1 MATRSLGRLTVDLIA
16 KTELLVSGMDKA
28 ERAVFEK
35 SKEMEK
41 RVKQLNREFED
52 LSRKASAGLKAL
64 AATAVAAAGAFAYM
78 TRQGMQQVGQLA
90 AFSDQ
95 IGIASEELG
104 ALRYAAQQF
113 SGMAEGT
120 FDVSLRRMTRRIA
133 EAAAGS
139 GPAVNAI
146 KSLRLEATELAR
158 MTPDQQFRAI
168 ADAMQSI
175 GSQGQRL
182 RTTMAI
188 FDTEGV
194 PLVNTLSK
202 GADAIRQMEQEAH
215 ALGLTINRLDA
226 AKVEAAN
233 AALDRSAKT
242 TQAFF
247 QQMAVQAA
255 PVIEAFVNRIT
266 GASNELGGMAENAEW
281 AFNTIVSAASFAANA
296 VDGFGRVMQTLA
308 NTWIVVFGTALQKAT
323 EALGFFVNLL
333 DKIPGLDLS
342 DQIQSIRDFAF
353 ITESVVTQSIDKID
367 TILTEPLAGE
377 KFKEFVK
384 EAQQA
389 AQQAVQGM
397 DFTPMTGFEAPD
409 TSEKDAEKLKKLKE
423 ALSGRVDALRDT
435 LMTEEQLL
443 GAQYVRDM
451 QLLEEALEAQAIMR
465 EDYDLL
471 SLERHDKYV
480 ESMNALDEKRNQ
492 VMVRGMSGAFSA
504 ISTLMNSESRK
515 LFEIGKMGALAQAT
529 VSMYQGVMEA
539 WALGPILG
547 PILAPLVATAGAA
560 NIAAISRTR
569 FGGGAGG
576 AVPTQQINA
585 GQTGVGGQE
594 RQVYLHGIDPGS
606 MYSGSQLLDMLNGE
620 LLNGGRLVG
629 VR

>member
-1 MATRSLGRLTVDLIA
+1 
-16 KTELLVSGMDKA
+16 
-28 ERAVFEK
+28 
-35 SKEMEK
+35 MEK
-41 RVKQLNREFED
+41 RVRQLNREFED

-247 QQMAVQAA
+247 QQMSVQAA
-255 PVIEAFVNRIT
+255 PVIEAFVNRVT
-266 GASNELGGMAENAEW
+266 GATDAVGGMNNAAVRTFSNIVEM
-281 AFNTIVSAASFAANA
+281 AAISASALDGLKRVFDTIVHSIISGFSMAVYNA
-296 VDGFGRVMQTLA
+296 MRTLTFFIDALDAIPGVDLSQQSQALRDFGFIAKNVAGQSE
-308 NTWIVVFGTALQKAT
+308 
-323 EALGFFVNLL
+323 EALKRV
-333 DKIPGLDLS
+333 
-342 DQIQSIRDFAF
+342 F
-353 ITESVVTQSIDKID
+353 IDS
-367 TILTEPLAGE
+367 LAGDDIRR
-377 KFKEFVK
+377 FVA